1 MKAKQTAVSKIKKLS
16 DYKPLDYIITHVDLC
31 IDISRDPI
39 TSFAKLT
46 VVPSPTNKP
55 AENTSLV
62 LDGQNIDL
70 KSLQLNGQPLEP
82 NSYSLTDDSLTLMNP
97 PKNESFTVEMTCELR
112 ENTDL
117 FGLYE
122 TEGVVLV
129 KAETEGLRRVFYFQ
143 DRPDN
148 LSTYKTTIIAFKDDY
163 PVLLSN
169 GIMKGTE
176 ELSMGRHAV
185 TWYDSLPK
193 PSYLFALVAGKLEQT
208 IAYFKSKTGKALPI
222 EFFVPKHALSS
233 CEFAKKVLQNALKW
247 DEEKLNLPCDL
258 EHLMVAG
265 VDKYPSGASEPTGL
279 ILFNTANL
287 YADSKSKTDLDRLR
301 VLEVVAHE
309 YFHYWSGNRVTI
321 RDWFNLPLKEG
332 LTTFRAAMFREELFG
347 TDLIRL
353 LDGKNLDERAPRQS
367 SYTTVRSLY
376 TAAAYEKSADIFRM
390 MMLVIGK
397 KKFFKGL
404 TQFFTQYDGT
414 AETIETFLESMTKST
429 RHDVRS
435 FLTWFTESEIP
446 TVVITDEYNEKKQL
460 YVLKIRV
467 KNAKDRPIPMLFGL
481 LGADGTEYI
490 SDNMRL
496 LNSDETTLIYS
507 DIPTRPT
514 PSLFRSFSA
523 PVNIQYDYRKSDLV
537 LLMTHDSNLYNR
549 SEAAKSLITSYV
561 TDFCNGKVINL
572 TSEVIQAYKT
582 ILNDPKLS
590 EWMKAELISLPSL
603 EDIISTQTKP
613 NIEKTAEALQ
623 LIRGHLAKS
632 LQGDLHKCCFHIQLQ
647 DYRADDAD
655 QLFDMKNAGL
665 RRLLNTCYSYL
676 AVAIPDRTKDVLIN
690 QFEDS
695 LRKNMTETISA
706 LSLVCEMNCP
716 ESEQLLEQFYN
727 YWQDDPGAVNNWF
740 KLQAANHSVNV
751 VERVEKLLTHS
762 AFDLSNP
769 NKVYSLLLTFIN
781 NPYGFHASSGK
792 GYSLIEDQIL
802 KLDKI
807 NPTLAIR
814 LTENYS
820 RCDKY
825 DENRFKMMLASL
837 KNIAT
842 KATSE
847 DVRNAAKKILDK
859 PKEIPPIPIA
869 LTMHGRSADKSRKQG
884 KNEEQKKL
892 SLFL

>member
-1 MKAKQTAVSKIKKLS
+1 MKAKQNVVSKTKKLS
-16 DYKPLDYIITHVDLC
+16 DYKPLNYIISHVDLC

-39 TSFAKLT
+39 TSSAKLT
-46 VVPSPTNKP
+46 VLPNPTNKP
-55 AENTSLV
+55 REDTCLV

-70 KSLQLNGQPLEP
+70 IALQLNGKTLDPK
-82 NSYSLTDDSLTLMNP
+82 SYILTDESLVITNP
-97 PKNESFTVEMTCELR
+97 PKDKPFTIEMTCELR

-122 TEGVVLV
+122 TEGTVLV
-129 KAETEGLRRVFYFQ
+129 KAETEGLRRVFYLQ

-148 LSTYKTTIIAFKDDY
+148 LSTYKTTIIAYKDDY

-169 GIMKGTE
+169 GVMQDRE

-208 IAYFKSKTGKALPI
+208 IAYFNSKTGKKLPI
-222 EFFVPKHALSS
+222 EFYVPKHALSS
-233 CEFAKKVLQNALKW
+233 CEFAKKVLQNALQW
-247 DEEKLNLPCDL
+247 DEERLNLHCDL

-287 YADSKSKTDLDRLR
+287 FADPKSKTDLDRLR

-309 YFHYWSGNRVTI
+309 YFHYWSGDRVTI

-347 TDLIRL
+347 KDLIRL

-367 SYTTVRSLY
+367 SYTAVRSLY

-404 TQFFTQYDGT
+404 TQFFNKYDGK
-414 AETIETFLESMTKST
+414 AETLETFLDSMKKST
-429 RHDVRS
+429 GHDVRS
-435 FLTWFTESEIP
+435 FLPWFTESEIP
-446 TVVITDEYNEKKQL
+446 TVVITDEYNEKTKL
-460 YVLKIRV
+460 YVLKIKV
-467 KNAKDRPIPMLFGL
+467 KNAKDRPIPMVFGL
-481 LGADGTEYI
+481 MGADGTEYI
-490 SDNMRL
+490 SDNMRIL
-496 LNSDETTLIYS
+496 DTEETTLIYS

-523 PVNIQYDYRKSDLV
+523 PVNIQYDYKKSDLV

-549 SEAAKSLITSYV
+549 SEAAKLLINSYV
-561 TDFCNGKVINL
+561 ADFCNGKAINL
-572 TSEVIQAYKT
+572 TSDVIQAYKM
-582 ILNDPKLS
+582 ILNDSKLS
-590 EWMKAELISLPSL
+590 DWMKAELITLPSL
-603 EDIISTQTKP
+603 EDLISTQNKP
-613 NIEKTAEALQ
+613 NIEKTAEALE
-623 LIRGHLAKS
+623 LIRTQLAKS
-632 LQGDLHKCCFHIQLQ
+632 VHDDLHKCCFHIQLQ
-647 DYRADDAD
+647 DYRSDDTD

-690 QFEDS
+690 QFDDT
-695 LRKNMTETISA
+695 LGKNMTENMSA
-706 LSLVCEMNCP
+706 LTLLCEMNCP
-716 ESEQLLEQFYN
+716 ESEKLLAQYYN
-727 YWQDDPGAVNNWF
+727 YWKDDPGAVNNWF

-751 VERVEKLLTHS
+751 VERVANLLTHP

-769 NKVYSLLLTFIN
+769 NKVYALLATFIN
-781 NPYGFHASSGK
+781 NPFGFHAPSGK
-792 GYSLIEDQIL
+792 GYSLIEEQIL

-820 RCDKY
+820 SCDKY
-825 DENRFKMMLASL
+825 DDKRFKMMLVSL
-837 KNIAT
+837 KNIAA

-847 DVRNAAKKILDK
+847 DVRNTAKKILDK
-859 PKEIPPIPIA
+859 QKEIPPIPIN
-869 LTMHGRSADKSRKQG
+869 LTMHGKSSVKSKHSG
-884 KNEEQKKL
+884 KSEEKKL